1 MTLFLVI
8 CCLSHVSSYVQ
19 IISKNKKIPM
29 HFALRYSCHI
39 FIWCRGPESNRYG
52 YHYPRDFKS
61 LASAS
66 SATAADK
73 TKYGGDT
80 RNRTGDKGF
89 ADLCLT
95 AWLCRLNWSGKRGS
109 NSRPPPWQGGALPLS
124 YSRINGASAQNR
136 TVDTGIFSPLL
147 YQLSYRGIVWRPGR
161 DSNPRPPP

>member
-1 MTLFLVI
+1 
-8 CCLSHVSSYVQ
+8 
-19 IISKNKKIPM
+19 M

-95 AWLCRLNWSGKRGS
+95 AWLWCRTTWHIIADGKGFVNRKKKFNLRFPPFLWGGRAKIPCRRSAVKVRHQKVWSR
-109 NSRPPPWQGGALPLS
+109 REQHPQ
-124 YSRINGASAQNR
+124 
-136 TVDTGIFSPLL
+136 DSP
-147 YQLSYRGIVWRPGR
+147 R
-161 DSNPRPPP
+161 